1 MIMEE
6 TGIED
11 YGYARSLLLTYGQ
24 VRAAVTAYQAKT
36 HKA

>member
-11 YGYARSLLLTYGQ
+11 YDLARKLLLEYGQ
-24 VRAAVTAYQAKT
+24 VRAAVNAYQNGK
-36 HKA
+36 